1 MCLVRGTLPYDLW
14 DEKSENANKWFSLQS
29 QVNVSTLIFSV
40 IHSWSKCSEE
50 KNTIHQRLSL
60 HTSNC
65 PSSSWGLTYCKMT
78 RKEELGESH
87 RCIIFLV
94 YKPFHVLVFAVCERE
109 RERGKVPYDLWMN
122 EWKSEKS
129 ENANKWFSLQSQV
142 NVSTLNFP
150 VIHSWSKCSEEKNT
164 IHQRLSLHTRNS
176 PASS

>member
-29 QVNVSTLIFSV
+29 YVNVSTLIFSV

-60 HTSNC
+60 HTRNC
-65 PSSSWGLTYCKMT
+65 PSSSWGWTYCKTT

-87 RCIIFLV
+87 RCINFLV

-109 RERGKVPYDLWMN
+109 REEKFHMICEWMN
-122 EWKSEKS
+122 EWMEIWERVKKQISDFRHHHMS
-129 ENANKWFSLQSQV
+129 MYLLSCFAVL
-142 NVSTLNFP
+142 
-150 VIHSWSKCSEEKNT
+150 HSCCLTGFWS
-164 IHQRLSLHTRNS
+164 HDF
-176 PASS
+176 